1 MATRRRKTIINPSST
16 SLEAIQQQF
25 NPQAYRNTTQ
35 IKQFLSAF
43 TLSPA
48 PAIWDIHPV

>member
-1 MATRRRKTIINPSST
+1 MATRRRKTIINPS

-25 NPQAYRNTTQ
+25 NPQAYRKTTQ

-48 PAIWDIHPV
+48 PAIWDIHL